1 LPNIVRVVSVVPTSE
16 SVQTISFWRGVLPHW
31 EVVDGRYFVTLRLA
45 NSLPHRVAED
55 LATILKDASEQ
66 NYLKRSR
73 RYFRELEHWLAA
85 NHGELHLEDEAIA
98 TMIMDGIAHYEQL
111 GYWHVSAAVVMP
123 NHLHALLHCETLG
136 LSQVM
141 KRFKQY
147 TAREANRKL
156 DRKGKR
162 FWQRE
167 WFDHWSRSAQEDDRI
182 ISYIRNNPVRAG
194 LVKRPEDWQWSQ

>member
-1 LPNIVRVVSVVPTSE
+1 MAE

-45 NSLPHRVAED
+45 NSLPHRVVED
-55 LATILKDASEQ
+55 LAGILKDASEQ
-66 NYLKRSR
+66 DFLKRSR
-73 RYFRELEHWLAA
+73 RYFRELEHWLDA
-85 NHGELHLEDEAIA
+85 NHGSVYLREQAIA
-98 TMIMDGIAHYEQL
+98 EVILDTFDKYERL
-111 GYWHVSAAVVMP
+111 GYWHVSAATVMP
-123 NHLHALLHCETLG
+123 NHVHAFFRCGTLS
-136 LSQVM
+136 LSRVM
-141 KRFKQY
+141 KRFKRY
-147 TAREANRKL
+147 TAREANRIL

-194 LVKRPEDWQWSQ
+194 LVKRPEDWRWAQ

>member
-1 LPNIVRVVSVVPTSE
+1 MSE

-31 EVVDGRYFVTLRLA
+31 EVVDGRYFITLRLA
-45 NSLPHRVAED
+45 NSLPRGAAED
-55 LATILKDASEQ
+55 LAAILKDASEQ
-66 NYLKRSR
+66 DYLKRSR

-85 NHGELHLEDEAIA
+85 NHGALYLQDEAIA
-98 TMIMDGIAHYEQL
+98 TMILDGIAHYERL

-123 NHLHALLHCETLG
+123 NHLHAFFRCETVG
-136 LSQVM
+136 LSQAM

-147 TAREANRKL
+147 TAREANRML

-182 ISYIRNNPVRAG
+182 ISYIRNNPVCAG
-194 LVKRPEDWQWSQ
+194 LAKSPEDWPWGK